1 MLMKRLLFLLL
12 IVSTVGTAQ
21 DNEIP
26 MMDDKVT
33 YSKVI
38 DVPGEDTMELKARA
52 VYYFSS
58 TENVEDSQSGNAVVY
73 AKANDDFNA
82 GKKTAVSGQ
91 KLQIAMNYTLK
102 IELKDGRYR
111 VLATNI
117 EFRPHPTPDRPT
129 PLATSAEDMRKG
141 YLENKGRRNS
151 RASKQYAFFA
161 NAERIFNE
169 RVKEI
174 EEVMKRTV
182 PQQTDDW

>member
-1 MLMKRLLFLLL
+1 MKRLLLLFLLL
-12 IVSTVGTAQ
+12 ATAGFSQ

-26 MMDDKVT
+26 MMDDKVA

-38 DVPGEDTMELKARA
+38 DVPGEDTTELKARA
-52 VYYFSS
+52 IYYFSIA
-58 TENVEDSQSGNAVVY
+58 ENVEESESGNALVY
-73 AKANDDFNA
+73 SKASDDFNA
-82 GKKTAVSGQ
+82 GKKTAISGQ

-111 VLATNI
+111 VVVTNI

-169 RVKEI
+169 RVEEI